1 MLDSRMLFVIY
12 IEKDVFVRSAPFGI
26 VIIGTMFCY
35 CNWLEGKIVC
45 YRQTANVYPF
55 DRGQM
60 KFIYA
65 NMYKMCILE
74 CKNTRGIFVY
84 RHAQNTQNKITLS

>member
-1 MLDSRMLFVIY
+1 MLDSRMLFIIY

-45 YRQTANVYPF
+45 YRQTVNVYPF